1 MTGETE
7 VHTAKLDSQH
17 PGRVLSRHTRAAG
30 LIVICVLLGSCAA
43 LRDVKAW
50 LHPNPAPKP
59 VTEKIA
65 VPAPQP
71 PSPPRQKPPIREP
84 IKPEKPERL
93 AEVDPNSL
101 MGLNPSMV
109 EKVLGAPSRVNKSD
123 LSLVWTYAAASCSFQ
138 VFFYPDL
145 KTATFHVLKYGGI
158 DEAGHQLAPS
168 QECIRSIL
176 TVKSD
181 TAG

>member
-1 MTGETE
+1 M
-7 VHTAKLDSQH
+7 Q
-17 PGRVLSRHTRAAG
+17 
-30 LIVICVLLGSCAA
+30 
-43 LRDVKAW
+43 DVKAW
-50 LHPNPAPKP
+50 LQPTASPKP
-59 VTEKIA
+59 VAEKIA
-65 VPAPQP
+65 VPPLQP
-71 PSPPRQKPPIREP
+71 PAPPRQKPPIREP
-84 IKPEKPERL
+84 TKPEKPERL
-93 AEVDPNSL
+93 AEVDPNTL
-101 MGLNPSMV
+101 MGLSPWLV
-109 EKVLGAPSRVNKSD
+109 EKVLGAPSRVNKSE
-123 LSLVWTYAAASCSFQ
+123 LSLVWTYAAANCSFQ